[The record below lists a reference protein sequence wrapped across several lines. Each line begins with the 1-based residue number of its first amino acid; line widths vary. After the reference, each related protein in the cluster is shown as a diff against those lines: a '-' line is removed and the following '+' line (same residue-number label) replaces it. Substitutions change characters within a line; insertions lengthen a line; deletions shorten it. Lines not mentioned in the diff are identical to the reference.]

1 MTDLTMEQLM
11 QVCGG
16 VDPLAGNGE
25 ADLGETDGLTKGG
38 AREPDETTD

>member
-16 VDPLAGNGE
+16 VDPLQSE
-25 ADLGETDGLTKGG
+25 AWHEGETDGLTKGG
-38 AREPDETTD
+38 AREPDRID